1 MYVRFPT
8 GSFCY
13 SFLFYYHKCNNDDR
27 IKYVNGICLSSIPA
41 PEYYLGEQFN
51 GTLSNIPAP
60 E

>member
-8 GSFCY
+8 GSF
-13 SFLFYYHKCNNDDR
+13 LFYYYKCNINNDR
-27 IKYVNGICLSSIPA
+27 IKYVNEICLSSIPA